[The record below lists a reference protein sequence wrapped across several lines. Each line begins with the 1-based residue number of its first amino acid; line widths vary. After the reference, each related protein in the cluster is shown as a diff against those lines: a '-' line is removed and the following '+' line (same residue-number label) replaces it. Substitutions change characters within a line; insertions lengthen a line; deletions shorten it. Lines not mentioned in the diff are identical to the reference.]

1 MRRLPQVLARLL
13 AAEGV
18 LAHALPERLEPTDLR
33 ERLRVVFD
41 DIGQDALLLRAGLVR
56 SALKPK
62 HLESVPESSLSLSVF
77 LKKNA
82 VAPFCAP
89 VV

>member
-41 DIGQDALLLRAGLVR
+41 DIGQKDALLLRAGLVR

-62 HLESVPESSLSLSVF
+62 HLESVPESSLLF
-77 LKKNA
+77 LLLY
-82 VAPFCAP
+82 FGMYF
-89 VV
+89 